1 MGVTSVAGS
10 ETQNRARAIFPTL
23 TVTAWISTVLL
34 ILIGSIVRVTG
45 YGLGCPDWPLCYGQA
60 IPPGFTSAWVEFSH
74 RLFGAATSIQIF
86 TLAAIAWREYR
97 PRRWIFRPAVAVA
110 GLLMIQILLGGLH
123 VILEVPPETGLVHTG
138 AAMMIVG
145 LLALLLARSAP
156 FARRLAF
163 SAFASLL
170 DSRLP
175 ALIAV
180 TTAGSYL
187 LLLTGSYVTR
197 TGASLACLDFPACGA
212 AELATQRLVDI
223 HMLHRLTAFT
233 IAGLTIAV
241 VVWMLRRSNDQ
252 GLRRF
257 AIVLGVLLVLQFGL
271 GIANVFFLL
280 PMGSRVLHITV
291 GASFWS
297 ALVFLWS
304 ITRRSTVSEA
314 VAQLATAQR

>member
-1 MGVTSVAGS
+1 MGVTSIAGS

-23 TVTAWISTVLL
+23 TVTAWVSTVLL

-45 YGLGCPDWPLCYGQA
+45 FGLGCPDWPLCYGQA

-97 PRRWIFRPAVAVA
+97 PERWIFRPAVAAA
-110 GLLMIQILLGGLH
+110 GLLVIQILLGGLH
-123 VILEVPPETGLVHTG
+123 VILEIPPETGLIHTG
-138 AAMMIVG
+138 LAMMIVG

-156 FARRLAF
+156 FARRLAN
-163 SAFASLL
+163 SAHASLL

-223 HMLHRLTAFT
+223 HMLHRLSAF
-233 IAGLTIAV
+233 AVAALTIAV
-241 VVWMLRRSNDQ
+241 AVWMLRRSRDQ

-257 AIVLGVLLVLQFGL
+257 AMVLGVLLVLQFGL

-280 PMGSRVLHITV
+280 PMGSRVLHLTV

-297 ALVFLWS
+297 ALVILWS
-304 ITRRSTVSEA
+304 VTRRPAAPESG
-314 VAQLATAQR
+314 AQIASI

>member
-1 MGVTSVAGS
+1 MGVTFIAGS

-23 TVTAWISTVLL
+23 TVTAWVSTVLL

-45 YGLGCPDWPLCYGQA
+45 FGLGCPDWPLCYGQA

-97 PRRWIFRPAVAVA
+97 PERWIFRPAVAVA
-110 GLLMIQILLGGLH
+110 GLLVIQILLGGLH
-123 VILEVPPETGLVHTG
+123 VILEIPPETGLIHTG
-138 AAMMIVG
+138 VAMMIVG

-156 FARRLAF
+156 FARRLAH

-223 HMLHRLTAFT
+223 HMLHRLSAF
-233 IAGLTIAV
+233 AVAALTIAV
-241 VVWMLRRSNDQ
+241 AVWMLRRSRDQ

-280 PMGSRVLHITV
+280 PMGSRVLHLTV

-297 ALVFLWS
+297 ALVILWS
-304 ITRRSTVSEA
+304 VTRRPAAPESG
-314 VAQLATAQR
+314 AQIASI